1 VHANNGASK
10 LGPNVAGAP
19 VRLTLL
25 REDLKA
31 ILASVL
37 GLRSEII
44 DVDRPFVELG
54 LDSFLAVQLMI
65 AINQKYGTGLS
76 NSKLFDHPTIS
87 RLSVFLQKELEAIRV
102 ASGVTIA
109 GVGRSNAASTV
120 QRKRLRLSEC
130 PVGIPKPMT

>member
-1 VHANNGASK
+1 M
-10 LGPNVAGAP
+10 
-19 VRLTLL
+19 

-87 RLSVFLQKELEAIRV
+87 RFSVFLQQELEAIRV
-102 ASGVTIA
+102 ASGLDF
-109 GVGRSNAASTV
+109 ASQTTSAPV
-120 QRKRLRLSEC
+120 LPVRRL
-130 PVGIPKPMT
+130 K